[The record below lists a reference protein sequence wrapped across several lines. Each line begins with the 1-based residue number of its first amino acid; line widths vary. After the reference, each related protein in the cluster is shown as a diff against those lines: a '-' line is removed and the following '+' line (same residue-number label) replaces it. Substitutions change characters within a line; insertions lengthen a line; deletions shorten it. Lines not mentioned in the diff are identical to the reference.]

1 MEVVELVPERV
12 TEVYRLLPLCT
23 VLRKLDSFAKPV
35 CATNF
40 AAYAG
45 WGSSKVCVQ
54 DRFDTLR
61 PSTMRGDAIIEVH
74 HLRKRDRVQL
84 TDDQWEDFMLFSVV

>member
-1 MEVVELVPERV
+1 MEVVEPARERV

-40 AAYAG
+40 AAYAS

-54 DRFDTLR
+54 ERFDGMR

-74 HLRKRDRVQL
+74 HLKKHDRVQL
-84 TDDQWEDFMLFSVV
+84 SVDQWEDFMLFSVV